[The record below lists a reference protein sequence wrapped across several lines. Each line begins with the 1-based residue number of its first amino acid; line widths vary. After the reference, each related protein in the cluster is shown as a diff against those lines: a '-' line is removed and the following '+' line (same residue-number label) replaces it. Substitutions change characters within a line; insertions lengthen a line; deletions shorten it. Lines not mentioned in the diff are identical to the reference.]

1 MGDDK
6 KLDGIE
12 DILPQNIRG
21 GSERSHG
28 IEEGVRHPNAEGG
41 VLLAEGLSG
50 GDTRDAGHGG
60 WRRSGVDEYV
70 LVVGAF
76 RGRRKVVTDEF
87 AKTELEKAS
96 KERGDDKKDNIR
108 YLGVEIEDGG
118 LRHNGGQD
126 DDRSNPEIKRNDRYF
141 HGQNELLA
149 GLPFIAYSEEPGG
162 EKRSEQERCD
172 AGEDEQ
178 ESRKESH
185 VRCGVDERK
194 GGRNDDC
201 CSEVRE
207 ESEGGE
213 ILYGAAHFACD
224 DRRCRRRGHDKT
236 HEDALREDL
245 ISGPMKE
252 YRVRGEGEEHLGS
265 QDDPMP
271 FMKAQVEGVHLA
283 EGEEKHKKDEP
294 RECGRQRQEE
304 FIAKG
309 SDEHREPEGVGV
321 KEFTHNGLRFRP

>member
-12 DILPQNIRG
+12 DILPQDIRG

-28 IEEGVRHPNAEGG
+28 IEEGVCHPDAEGG

-50 GDTRDAGHGG
+50 GDTRDAGHGFRSG
-60 WRRSGVDEYV
+60 SGVDEDV

-76 RGRRKVVTDEF
+76 RGRRKVVADEF
-87 AKTELEKAS
+87 AKAELEKAS

-126 DDRSNPEIKRNDRYF
+126 DDRSDPEIKRNDRYF

-162 EKRSEQERCD
+162 EERSEQERCD

-178 ESRKESH
+178 ESRKKRH
-185 VRCGVDERK
+185 IRCGVDERESS
-194 GGRNDDC
+194 RNDDSC
-201 CSEVRE
+201 GEVRE

-213 ILYGAAHFACD
+213 VLYGAAHFACD

-236 HEDALREDL
+236 HEDALRKDL

-252 YRVRGEGEEHLGS
+252 YCVRGEGE
-265 QDDPMP
+265 
-271 FMKAQVEGVHLA
+271 
-283 EGEEKHKKDEP
+283 
-294 RECGRQRQEE
+294 
-304 FIAKG
+304 
-309 SDEHREPEGVGV
+309 
-321 KEFTHNGLRFRP
+321 

>member
-12 DILPQNIRG
+12 DILPQDIRG

-50 GDTRDAGHGG
+50 GDGRDAGHGFRSG
-60 WRRSGVDEYV
+60 SGVDEHV

-76 RGRRKVVTDEF
+76 RGRRKVVADEF
-87 AKTELEKAS
+87 AKAELEKAS
-96 KERGDDKKDNIR
+96 KERGYNEDDNIR

-118 LRHNGGQD
+118 LRHNGGED
-126 DDRSNPEIKRNDRYF
+126 DDRSDPEVKRNDRYF

-149 GLPFIAYSEEPGG
+149 GLPFIGEAEEPGG
-162 EKRSEQERCD
+162 EERSEQERCD

-178 ESRKESH
+178 ESRKERH
-185 VRCGVDERK
+185 IRCRIDKRESS
-194 GGRNDDC
+194 RNDDC

-224 DRRCRRRGHDKT
+224 DRCCRRRGHDKT

-245 ISGPMKE
+245 ISRPMKE
-252 YRVRGEGEEHLGS
+252 YRVRGEGE
-265 QDDPMP
+265 
-271 FMKAQVEGVHLA
+271 
-283 EGEEKHKKDEP
+283 
-294 RECGRQRQEE
+294 
-304 FIAKG
+304 
-309 SDEHREPEGVGV
+309 
-321 KEFTHNGLRFRP
+321 